1 MKTSYR
7 TRLYIACSA
16 IWSVVSS
23 SQISEH
29 TIRVFGELFLHPRKK
44 NLYLC
49 EQHYTHELSS
59 FRTISSAINWCTRV
73 RGWLSSTWNNLQSD
87 RGRRKKESPI
97 RLTHPKVPG
106 NGFIEHIIDPLQN
119 KEEKK
124 KTLTRR
130 VAGNQPA
137 LYRQRSIQWYS

>member
-1 MKTSYR
+1 MALIYMEQP
-7 TRLYIACSA
+7 
-16 IWSVVSS
+16 SVR
-23 SQISEH
+23 QRKEK
-29 TIRVFGELFLHPRKK
+29 ERKK
-44 NLYLC
+44 
-49 EQHYTHELSS
+49 
-59 FRTISSAINWCTRV
+59 A
-73 RGWLSSTWNNLQSD
+73 
-87 RGRRKKESPI
+87 SPI